1 MPRNPDEESSR
12 KRWLAVAIVALT
24 ATLACPAHSLRAQ
37 TLSKESEPSD
47 HLRPLEVVK
56 TSFSRVLSAE
66 GGQRQ
71 AEIRRAT
78 EGLFDFNEMAR
89 LMLGEHWQDGSAEQ
103 HAEFVRLFTDMLGRA
118 YLSNVGTLPLAS
130 VTFQDESV
138 TGAFARVR
146 SRIAGSRQG
155 DTSVDYLLRERDGRW
170 AVYDVVLDGVGLV
183 SSYRSQFTSILRSSS
198 FAQLLER
205 LRNRE
210 AALKLEQGQQ
220 EAQ

>member
-1 MPRNPDEESSR
+1 
-12 KRWLAVAIVALT
+12 
-24 ATLACPAHSLRAQ
+24 
-37 TLSKESEPSD
+37 
-47 HLRPLEVVK
+47 VK

-66 GGQRQ
+66 GSQRQ
-71 AEIRRAT
+71 VEVRRAT

-89 LMLGEHWQDGSAEQ
+89 RMLGEHWQDGSAEQ
-103 HAEFVRLFTDMLGRA
+103 HEEFVRLFADMLGRA
-118 YLSNVGTLPLAS
+118 YLSNVGNLPLAS

-146 SRIAGSRQG
+146 SRIAGGRQG
-155 DTSVDYLLRERDGRW
+155 DTSVEYLLLERDGRW

-205 LRNRE
+205 LRSRE
-210 AALKLEQGQQ
+210 AGLKPEQ
-220 EAQ
+220 EP